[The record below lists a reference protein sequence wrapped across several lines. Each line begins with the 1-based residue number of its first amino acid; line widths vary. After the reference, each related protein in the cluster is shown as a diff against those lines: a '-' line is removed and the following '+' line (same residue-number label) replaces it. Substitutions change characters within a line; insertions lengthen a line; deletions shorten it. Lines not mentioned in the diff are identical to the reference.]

1 MKKIQSVRG
10 THDLLG
16 GDLLLYK
23 KVAKVVFETAHSYD
37 FLEIVTPIFES
48 TSLFNKTLGVNSDVV
63 LKEMYTFEDRNK
75 DFLTL
80 RPEYTTPIIRAA
92 ISNNLLSKLPTK
104 IFGMGPMFRRERPQK
119 GRYRQFNQIN
129 FEIFGSQDP
138 ITDVELIILAKE
150 ILCSLD
156 LQDKVTLFINSL
168 GDKNTLLKYN
178 ENLKDYFQKY
188 KSDLSD
194 ESKLKIETN
203 PLRILDSKDLKD
215 IEINHNAPK
224 IDKYYSPNARKLFD
238 EVLNLLNKSNI
249 NFELDRKLVR
259 GLEYYCHTVFEFK
272 TKDQVSQ
279 NTIIGG
285 GRYDGLVKVI
295 GGPDIPGVGW
305 ACGVERLI
313 MMQNIKESNTVSAQL
328 VIMEENLKD
337 YGLELLIR
345 LRKLNLK
352 IKFDYKYN
360 LKKSLSD
367 ANNFKIKYLIIIGE
381 NEKNKNNYTLK
392 NMSAGDQRSVNFKEL
407 VNILKT

>member
-1 MKKIQSVRG
+1 
-10 THDLLG
+10 
-16 GDLLLYK
+16 
-23 KVAKVVFETAHSYD
+23 
-37 FLEIVTPIFES
+37 
-48 TSLFNKTLGVNSDVV
+48 
-63 LKEMYTFEDRNK
+63 
-75 DFLTL
+75 
-80 RPEYTTPIIRAA
+80 
-92 ISNNLLSKLPTK
+92 
-104 IFGMGPMFRRERPQK
+104 
-119 GRYRQFNQIN
+119 
-129 FEIFGSQDP
+129 
-138 ITDVELIILAKE
+138 
-150 ILCSLD
+150 
-156 LQDKVTLFINSL
+156 
-168 GDKNTLLKYN
+168 
-178 ENLKDYFQKY
+178 
-188 KSDLSD
+188 
-194 ESKLKIETN
+194 
-203 PLRILDSKDLKD
+203 
-215 IEINHNAPK
+215 PK